1 MAVAKARN
9 KAATPS
15 PKQRKTWKGAA
26 NNKGWQG
33 PGTPGADPG
42 PAAQLAPEQDE
53 QEAPA
58 GPTAGP
64 GLHVGAEVLDQLW
77 ALVESRRDADP
88 EVSHAARLLVRGKA
102 RIAQKLGEEA
112 VECVIE
118 IMAGTRAGLIGESAD
133 VLYHL
138 LIAWADA
145 GIRPEEVWQEL
156 RKREQVSRL
165 ADGAGKGSAKRVVG
179 RARAKVGTTKIP

>member
-1 MAVAKARN
+1 MAVAKAPN

-15 PKQRKTWKGAA
+15 PKQRKARKRAA
-26 NNKGWQG
+26 NNKGRQG
-33 PGTPGADPG
+33 PATPGADPG
-42 PAAQLAPEQDE
+42 PAAQLAPEQVQ
-53 QEAPA
+53 QEVPA
-58 GPTAGP
+58 GPAAGP
-64 GLHVGAEVLDQLW
+64 VLQTGAEVLDQLW

-88 EVSHAARLLVRGKA
+88 DVSHAARLLTRGKA
-102 RIAQKLGEEA
+102 RVAQKLGEEA

-138 LIAWADA
+138 LIAWVDA

-156 RKREQVSRL
+156 RGRERVSRL
-165 ADGAGKGSAKRVVG
+165 TEGAGKASAKRVIG